1 VDYPPFIAIVMTLAR
16 SLFGSSLLGI
26 RLFPALA
33 GALII
38 LFTADMVALLGGGLA
53 AQALAAVVIAFGPVF
68 IGSSGLTTMDPFDQ
82 LWWTMCAW
90 VLVGLIKNQQPRR
103 WLLFGLIA
111 GFGML
116 TKITMGYFALA
127 LVIGLLLSSQRKLL
141 FNRWLFLG
149 GAIALLIFFPYI
161 VWEVQHG
168 FPTLEFFRTYSSGKT
183 YQATPL
189 EYFFQQ
195 VVTINPIALPLWL
208 GGLYFLFFTASGKPY
223 RAFGWAYLIL
233 YTAFMIQKM
242 KFYWLSPAYPMLF
255 ASGAYGLELL
265 VQQRLRLKWL
275 QPVYLWTLAI
285 SGLMIVPLSLP
296 ILPPEAF
303 IRFNALIGG
312 AAEVKMENLKASE
325 LPQTFADRYGWQE
338 MTAAVAEA
346 YDTLSPEEKA
356 SACILTRNYGEA
368 GAVDLYGSAYG
379 LPRAIS
385 GHNSYFIWGP
395 QGCTGQ
401 VIITVNYPLQ
411 DLSSAFE
418 SVEPAGQTKCK
429 YCMPYENG
437 APIFIARG
445 LKVDIQQAWPT
456 VKHFD

>member
-1 VDYPPFIAIVMTLAR
+1 LMF
-16 SLFGSSLLGI
+16 S
-26 RLFPALA
+26 
-33 GALII
+33 
-38 LFTADMVALLGGGLA
+38 
-53 AQALAAVVIAFGPVF
+53 
-68 IGSSGLTTMDPFDQ
+68 
-82 LWWTMCAW
+82 
-90 VLVGLIKNQQPRR
+90 
-103 WLLFGLIA
+103 
-111 GFGML
+111 
-116 TKITMGYFALA
+116 
-127 LVIGLLLSSQRKLL
+127 
-141 FNRWLFLG
+141 
-149 GAIALLIFFPYI
+149 PYI

-195 VVTINPIALPLWL
+195 VVTTSPIALPLWL
-208 GGLYFLFFTASGKPY
+208 GGLYFLFFTVSGKPY

-285 SGLMIVPLSLP
+285 SGLVIVPLTLP
-296 ILPPEAF
+296 ILSPEAF
-303 IRFNALIGG
+303 IRINALFGG

-368 GAVDLYGSAYG
+368 GAVDLYGSVYG
-379 LPRAIS
+379 LPRAMS

-411 DLSSAFE
+411 DLASGFE
-418 SVEPAGQTKCK
+418 SVELAGQTKCK
-429 YCMPYENG
+429 YCMPYEND